1 MRGTGLGQK
10 LITAL
15 MDIARSKG
23 LKKIEGEVLKNNTNM
38 LKLMKRL
45 GFTATVSP
53 EDSSI
58 KNVHIDL

>member
-1 MRGTGLGQK
+1 M
-10 LITAL
+10 TAL

-23 LKKIEGEVLKNNTNM
+23 LKRIEGEVLKNNASM

-45 GFTATVSP
+45 GFSATVNP